1 MSIRMLPLLIA
12 VFSVLQAVSAQDF
25 KVKEYTPGENELALQ
40 AALDTTE
47 IFVDRLAVG
56 RQFRDQ
62 FPDDIAVQMRVSDLL
77 ALDNPDLVR
86 DHYKQ
91 RAKHEPDN
99 IAAQFLAGRIAPQPG
114 MRQEYVNAILNIDR
128 INYWGLLLKA
138 ASFYPED
145 DPELTKTEA
154 TLREAIAVDNS
165 KPYAVSMLGE
175 LLVSRKR
182 LDEADN
188 VFTRLSEMLPD
199 DFEPVQRRLVLI
211 PGDFQRHL
219 SIIDAFLKKNPKN
232 TMALDVRARV
242 CRELGDWNGYIESL
256 QRAVAAE
263 QQGVDM
269 YNLACGFSLTGQADS
284 AFANLFAATDAGF
297 SDLTTYT
304 DDDDLLPLH
313 DDPRWTDLLAKVEQN
328 HMMELLRI
336 SQQQQREIPKE
347 KTEQAVERTQSKMA
361 PDFTA
366 KTFDDKEVTLSDL
379 RGKIVIIDFW
389 ATWCGPCRRTMPLL
403 DQFYKDITTKE
414 KDKEYLGDDVAVYG
428 VNVWER
434 GGTGKVKPF
443 IEKSG
448 YTFPILLAA
457 NDVAAQYGVTGI
469 PTMFVIDKEGRVAYK
484 HIGYNPQIVSMLTAQ
499 VKELLESKE

>member
-1 MSIRMLPLLIA
+1 
-12 VFSVLQAVSAQDF
+12 
-25 KVKEYTPGENELALQ
+25 
-40 AALDTTE
+40 
-47 IFVDRLAVG
+47 
-56 RQFRDQ
+56 
-62 FPDDIAVQMRVSDLL
+62 
-77 ALDNPDLVR
+77 
-86 DHYKQ
+86 
-91 RAKHEPDN
+91 
-99 IAAQFLAGRIAPQPG
+99 
-114 MRQEYVNAILNIDR
+114 
-128 INYWGLLLKA
+128 
-138 ASFYPED
+138 
-145 DPELTKTEA
+145 
-154 TLREAIAVDNS
+154 
-165 KPYAVSMLGE
+165 MLGE

-389 ATWCGPCRRTMPLL
+389 A
-403 DQFYKDITTKE
+403 
-414 KDKEYLGDDVAVYG
+414 
-428 VNVWER
+428 
-434 GGTGKVKPF
+434 
-443 IEKSG
+443 
-448 YTFPILLAA
+448 
-457 NDVAAQYGVTGI
+457 
-469 PTMFVIDKEGRVAYK
+469 
-484 HIGYNPQIVSMLTAQ
+484 
-499 VKELLESKE
+499 